1 MAAWIIWLIIA
12 GVLLIAEM
20 ATFTFYLLWLGLGAL
35 AGSLTAFILPG
46 AWPLQIIV
54 ACIVAVVLTFF
65 GKPLTSRMQGKKGF
79 RDAVDELVGKKGEV
93 VEPIDIGSM
102 GIVRIGT
109 ETWSAT
115 ADERIEAGETV
126 IVERRGTAVVHVIK
140 YKEV

>member
-1 MAAWIIWLIIA
+1 MAAWIVWLILA

-35 AGSLTAFILPG
+35 AGALIAFILPG
-46 AWPLQIIV
+46 AWPFQIIA
-54 ACIVAVVLTFF
+54 ACIVAVALTFF
-65 GKPLTSRMQGKKGF
+65 GKPLTSRMQGKKGY

-93 VEPIDIGSM
+93 VEAIDIGSM

-140 YKEV
+140 FKEV